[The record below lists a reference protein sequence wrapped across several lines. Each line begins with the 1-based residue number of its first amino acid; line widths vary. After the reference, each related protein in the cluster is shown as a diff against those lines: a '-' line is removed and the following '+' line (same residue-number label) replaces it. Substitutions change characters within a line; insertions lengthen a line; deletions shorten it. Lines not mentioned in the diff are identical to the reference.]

1 MKKIETPLTWTLTGL
16 MIILLISFGLS
27 NSSVNFN
34 ISEASSK
41 TNKGYNLVTDHNTQT
56 VSSFNIKDP
65 NMGIAAMAEGLNSLD
80 TILPKIMLELPPEGL
95 IVYTQEA
102 LNFSRDEAID
112 YLQKGEKCSVTGII
126 EENK

>member
-34 ISEASSK
+34 ISEVSSK
-41 TNKGYNLVTDHNTQT
+41 TNKGYNLVTDHNIQT

-65 NMGIAAMAEGLNSLD
+65 NMGMAAMAEGLNSLD
-80 TILPKIMLELPPEGL
+80 TIPNIILELPPEGL

>member
-16 MIILLISFGLS
+16 MIIPLISFGLS

-34 ISEASSK
+34 ISEVSSK

-65 NMGIAAMAEGLNSLD
+65 NMGMAAMAEGLNSLD
-80 TILPKIMLELPPEGL
+80 TIPNIILELPPEGL

>member
-65 NMGIAAMAEGLNSLD
+65 NMGMAAMAEGLNSLD
-80 TILPKIMLELPPEGL
+80 TIPNIILELPPEDL

>member
-80 TILPKIMLELPPEGL
+80 TIPNIILELPPEGL

>member
-34 ISEASSK
+34 ISEVSSK

-65 NMGIAAMAEGLNSLD
+65 NMGMAAMAEGLNSLD
-80 TILPKIMLELPPEGL
+80 TIPNIILESPPEGL

>member
-34 ISEASSK
+34 ISEVSST

-65 NMGIAAMAEGLNSLD
+65 NMGMAAMAEGLNSLD
-80 TILPKIMLELPPEGL
+80 TIPNIILELPPEGL

>member
-41 TNKGYNLVTDHNTQT
+41 TNKGYNLVTDHNIQT

-65 NMGIAAMAEGLNSLD
+65 NMGIAAMAEGLYYGDSIALEGDTFLLQYDLQVGAGLTLD
-80 TILPKIMLELPPEGL
+80 STLSNVPDL
-95 IVYTQEA
+95 
-102 LNFSRDEAID
+102 
-112 YLQKGEKCSVTGII
+112 I
-126 EENK
+126 EE

>member
-34 ISEASSK
+34 ISEVSST

-65 NMGIAAMAEGLNSLD
+65 NIGMAAMAEGLNSLD
-80 TILPKIMLELPPEGL
+80 TIPNIILELPPEGL

-102 LNFSRDEAID
+102 LNFSRDEAIA

>member
-34 ISEASSK
+34 ISEVSST

-65 NMGIAAMAEGLNSLD
+65 NIGMAAMAEGLNSLD
-80 TILPKIMLELPPEGL
+80 TIPNIILELPPECL

>member
-34 ISEASSK
+34 ISEVSSK
-41 TNKGYNLVTDHNTQT
+41 TNKGYNLVTDHNIQT

-65 NMGIAAMAEGLNSLD
+65 NMGMAAMAEGLNSLD
-80 TILPKIMLELPPEGL
+80 TIPNIILELPPEDL
-95 IVYTQEA
+95 IVYTQVA

>member
-16 MIILLISFGLS
+16 MIILLISFWLS

-34 ISEASSK
+34 ISEVSSK

-65 NMGIAAMAEGLNSLD
+65 NMGMAAMAEGLNSLD
-80 TILPKIMLELPPEGL
+80 TLPNIILELPPEGL

>member
-56 VSSFNIKDP
+56 VSSFNIKDS
-65 NMGIAAMAEGLNSLD
+65 NMGIAAMAKGLNSLD
-80 TILPKIMLELPPEGL
+80 TIMPNIILELPPEDL

>member
-34 ISEASSK
+34 ISEVSSK

-65 NMGIAAMAEGLNSLD
+65 NMGMAAMAEGLNSLD
-80 TILPKIMLELPPEGL
+80 TIPNIILELPPEDL

>member
-34 ISEASSK
+34 ISEVSST

-65 NMGIAAMAEGLNSLD
+65 NIGMAAMAEGLNSLD
-80 TILPKIMLELPPEGL
+80 TIPNIILELPPEGL

>member
-34 ISEASSK
+34 ISKVSSK

-65 NMGIAAMAEGLNSLD
+65 NMGMAAMAEGLNSLD
-80 TILPKIMLELPPEGL
+80 TLPNIILELPPEGL

-112 YLQKGEKCSVTGII
+112 YLQKEKSAQ
-126 EENK
+126 